1 MLMSS
6 RPWKERNADAVVPR
20 GSLLMVYAQGQRSVH
35 QLADANIPTAPV
47 PKEPSKNK
55 GTKHRE
61 MITAAWLKR
70 YARMIGDQL
79 PFGDSNSETENLL
92 PFGNKKMVYEAYNQ
106 SINEDPTKLLNPCSY
121 DEL

>member
-1 MLMSS
+1 
-6 RPWKERNADAVVPR
+6 
-20 GSLLMVYAQGQRSVH
+20 MVYAQGQKSVH

-61 MITAAWLKR
+61 MAAAAWLKR

-79 PFGDSNSETENLL
+79 LFGDSHSETENLL
-92 PFGNKKMVYEAYNQ
+92 PFGNKRMVYEAYNQ
-106 SINEDPTKLLNPCSY
+106 SINEISQSYLIHAAMMSSLVCGKIDRTLNM
-121 DEL
+121 